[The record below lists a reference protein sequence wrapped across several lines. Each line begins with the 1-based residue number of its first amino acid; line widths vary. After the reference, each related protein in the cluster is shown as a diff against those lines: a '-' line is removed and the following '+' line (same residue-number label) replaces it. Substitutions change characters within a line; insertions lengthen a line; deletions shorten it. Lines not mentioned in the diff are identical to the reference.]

1 MKKELKITAIMR
13 DCQVNR
19 KKAEEIF
26 NKEICERFHTND
38 IKLAEAMFN
47 TSRRTK

>member
-1 MKKELKITAIMR
+1 MKKELKITEIMQN
-13 DCQVNR
+13 CQVDRN
-19 KKAEEIF
+19 KAEEIF
-26 NKEICERFHTND
+26 NKEICQRFCTTD